1 MIARNQNRLTENK
14 DNSKGSFIFADKVTR
29 KEAGRLFPWPLLTS
43 QAALVDWAGVGCIKL
58 IYSFLGVAIT
68 KCLKIAEM

>member
-14 DNSKGSFIFADKVTR
+14 GNSKGSFIFADEVTR

-43 QAALVDWAGVGCIKL
+43 QAALVDWVGAGEL
-58 IYSFLGVAIT
+58 SLYTRSLGWPLPSA
-68 KCLKIAEM
+68 LK